1 MLNAFLKSCA
11 NTIVGNELNLKLSLA
26 SIISE
31 GSILIEDYPGT
42 GKTTFAKTLTNN
54 LGLNF
59 KRIQFTSDLLPS
71 DILGYNFFKGDEQVF
86 QKGPIFTNVVLAD
99 ELNRGS
105 AKSQSAFLE
114 AMEEKNIT
122 IDGVTNKLPFPFFVI
137 ATQNPMDS
145 SGTSMLPDSQ
155 LDRFMISFSLNNLD
169 ENQKKEILKKDI
181 NFSNRKDLNLDWDE
195 LKNKKNQ
202 INVNDNI
209 FEYVLEIEKQIKKTN
224 SNLKISPRC
233 LKQIIELSKGWALIH
248 DQNYVSHQDIKSVL
262 PSILRHRIKFID
274 NENDKINFVNNEI
287 LNHIKINK

>member
-1 MLNAFLKSCA
+1 M
-11 NTIVGNELNLKLSLA
+11 
-26 SIISE
+26 
-31 GSILIEDYPGT
+31 
-42 GKTTFAKTLTNN
+42 
-54 LGLNF
+54 
-59 KRIQFTSDLLPS
+59 
-71 DILGYNFFKGDEQVF
+71 
-86 QKGPIFTNVVLAD
+86 
-99 ELNRGS
+99 NRGS

-181 NFSNRKDLNLDWDE
+181 NFSNHKDLNLDWNE

-209 FEYVLEIEKQIKKTN
+209 FEYVLEIEKQIKK
-224 SNLKISPRC
+224 LI
-233 LKQIIELSKGWALIH
+233 QI
-248 DQNYVSHQDIKSVL
+248 
-262 PSILRHRIKFID
+262 
-274 NENDKINFVNNEI
+274 
-287 LNHIKINK
+287 